1 MKINVFTQIQGK
13 MIRCEVLDA
22 FFSRITKKS
31 YILIFSPIETKKDVL
46 IPMLFSADKE
56 IQKGIFLTEPAR
68 SARKTHL

>member
-13 MIRCEVLDA
+13 MIRCEVLNA
-22 FFSRITKKS
+22 FCNRITKKS

-56 IQKGIFLTEPAR
+56 IQKGIFFD
-68 SARKTHL
+68 RKRR